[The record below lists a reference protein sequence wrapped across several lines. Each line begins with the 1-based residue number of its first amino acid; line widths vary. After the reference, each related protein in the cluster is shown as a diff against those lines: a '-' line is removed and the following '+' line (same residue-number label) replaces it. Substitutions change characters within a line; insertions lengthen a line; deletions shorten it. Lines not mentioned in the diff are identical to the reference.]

1 VRDLRSDLASLR
13 IDRPP
18 PGRARRRRLLAWG
31 ALAVLAAGAGGA
43 ALWLAGGAL
52 GAVEV
57 DVARAE
63 AASSAAPARGAQ
75 VLTASGYIVARKKAV
90 VSAKIQG
97 RLEELKVEEGS
108 KVEKDEVIARL
119 ENADYVA
126 QVERSRAAVQRSEAE
141 LEEANRQLRLS
152 ERLEKEGVATPD
164 ELAAALSR
172 ARIAEAALRQAKADL
187 GVMEALLDNTFIRA
201 PFSGVVIKKMA
212 EVGESVAPIPP
223 GVNVSTSSGAIVAL
237 VDMDSLEA
245 EVDVNEAYIAKLRHG
260 QPAEVVVEAFSD
272 RRLAGSLRQIIPSA
286 DRTKATVL
294 VKVTI
299 LDREP
304 NLRPE
309 MSARATF
316 LEEGSPE
323 ASGGGEAPE
332 RRVHVPAEAVVRSGG
347 AARVFEVVEGRAVA
361 REVEAGEERDGK
373 VRILR
378 GLAGGEMVI
387 LRPPP
392 DLEGGARVKARG
404 DGAR

>member
-1 VRDLRSDLASLR
+1 VA
-13 IDRPP
+13 
-18 PGRARRRRLLAWG
+18 
-31 ALAVLAAGAGGA
+31 ALVVIVGGA
-43 ALWLAGGAL
+43 AGYALWIAGGAL

-57 DVARAE
+57 EVARPE
-63 AASSAAPARGAQ
+63 VIDSAASATAGRAP

-97 RLEELKVEEGS
+97 RLEELTVEEGS
-108 KVEKDEVIARL
+108 KVEKGDVIARL

-141 LEEANRQLRLS
+141 LEEANRQLRLA

-164 ELAAALSR
+164 ELAAARSR
-172 ARIAEAALRQAKADL
+172 TRIAEAALRQARGDQ
-187 GVMEALLDNTFIRA
+187 GVMEALLDHTFIRA

-237 VDMDSLEA
+237 ADMDSLEA

-294 VKVTI
+294 VKVAI
-299 LDREP
+299 LDKDE

-316 LEEGSPE
+316 LEEGSPDA
-323 ASGGGEAPE
+323 ASGGEASV
-332 RRVHVPAEAVVRSGG
+332 RRVYVPAEAVERSGG
-347 AARVFEVVEGRAVA
+347 APRVFEVVDGKAAARAVTL
-361 REVEAGEERDGK
+361 GDERDGK
-373 VRILR
+373 VRVVR
-378 GLAGGEMVI
+378 GLSGAETII

-392 DLEGGARVKARG
+392 DLETGDRVKPREKAP
-404 DGAR
+404 